1 MEKDKTVFGRRCSRY
16 ANVLSGLRRR
26 EVLRF
31 LPVVLGVLSPILIW
45 SGRLSSQSA
54 SNSQHATL
62 QQRQTRPA
70 NQQSSNRPVDYDT
83 QVHAIIADHCL
94 MCHSAALKSG
104 GLNLETYDGLM
115 AGGRTGAAVVPG
127 HGKESLIIQHLTGEV
142 LPQMP
147 NGMPPLPDTD
157 IATIRLWIDQ
167 GARRSSTSAAL
178 QTEWI
183 PSG

>member
-1 MEKDKTVFGRRCSRY
+1 MEKNKIVFARLCSRY
-16 ANVLSGLRRR
+16 ANVLSGSWQQ
-26 EVLRF
+26 EALRF
-31 LPVVLGVLSPILIW
+31 LLALLGVLSLILIR
-45 SGRLSSQSA
+45 SGRLPSQAA
-54 SNSQHATL
+54 SNSQPAAP
-62 QQRQTRPA
+62 QTSSA
-70 NQQSSNRPVDYDT
+70 SKQSSNQLVDYDT
-83 QVHAIIADHCL
+83 QVHAIIADRCL
-94 MCHSAALKSG
+94 MCHSAAVKSG
-104 GLNLETYDGLM
+104 GLNLETYDELM